1 LSALKQNSDHDYT
14 LEGEGCWI
22 KAGNISLLIRR
33 TELKL
38 YVTIYRSGRE
48 DEGPIS
54 KCSASQI
61 DRRDRE

>member
-1 LSALKQNSDHDYT
+1 MPALKQNSEHDYE

-22 KAGNISLLIRR
+22 KAGNVSLLIRR

-38 YVTIYRSGRE
+38 YVTIYRAGRE
-48 DEGPIS
+48 DEGPMA
-54 KCSASQI
+54 KCNASQI